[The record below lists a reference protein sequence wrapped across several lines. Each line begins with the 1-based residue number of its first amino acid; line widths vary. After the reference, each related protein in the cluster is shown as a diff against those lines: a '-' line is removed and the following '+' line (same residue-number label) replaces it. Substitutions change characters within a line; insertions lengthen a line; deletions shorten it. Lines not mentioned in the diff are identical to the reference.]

1 MARSKY
7 YFNVAMPFTRANL
20 HHHHSII
27 PSRIA
32 PPSFLPTPPSKSK
45 SISSS
50 TPGMSNLSPPA
61 SPSTPAKPVAED
73 LIQKVTAYVR
83 TYMSNY
89 DPSHDYNHIRR
100 VSSLAQQLHAAET
113 SGSDPDSQSP
123 APALDPAVVRLA
135 ALLHDVG
142 DKKYLRE
149 GEDAATMV
157 RDVLLGFGAGE
168 ELAARVQAICLGV
181 SYSSEVRDPGRVKEL
196 IELYPE
202 RELPLRPRPP
212 MHTPPPTPTR
222 RRPRPP
228 PP

>member
-1 MARSKY
+1 M
-7 YFNVAMPFTRANL
+7 
-20 HHHHSII
+20 
-27 PSRIA
+27 
-32 PPSFLPTPPSKSK
+32 
-45 SISSS
+45 S
-50 TPGMSNLSPPA
+50 TLSPPT
-61 SPSTPAKPVAED
+61 SPSTPAKMVTED

-100 VSSLAQQLHAAET
+100 VSRLAQQLHTAET
-113 SGSDPDSQSP
+113 STSSSDSDSQTPGP
-123 APALDPAVVRLA
+123 APDAAVVRLA

-181 SYSSEVRDPGRVKEL
+181 SYSSEVRDPGRVREL

-202 RELPLRPRPP
+202 RESQPLLHIHVHA
-212 MHTPPPTPTR
+212 HTLFVPILTKSPEAPFSPQVDDVSR
-222 RRPRPP
+222 GPN
-228 PP
+228 